1 MEYFNG
7 YPGGSGLTLE
17 QFWRI
22 AGYGV
27 QMTITVKK
35 LNVAILDDYQNVSHH
50 FANWYKLSDKI
61 EVDVLNEY
69 IGREENYQIFYLNMM
84 FYV

>member
-1 MEYFNG
+1 
-7 YPGGSGLTLE
+7 
-17 QFWRI
+17 
-22 AGYGV
+22 
-27 QMTITVKK
+27 MTISVKK

-69 IGREENYQIFYLNMM
+69 IGREENLSNILSTDKQNSSKKCYFFGTFRQKWQPSFK
-84 FYV
+84 